1 MAGTTVGTATVG
13 EATVGAVSTG
23 NAVSSDVSVHLT
35 LTKAVGK
42 SGFGIPL
49 ILAGKQ
55 TKDVPYTECVD
66 MDEVRTACG
75 ADSIISTAA
84 KLMLNQS
91 TERFKIAV
99 RAVTGKSADEVPKLL
114 GKDWR
119 QLVVPTEGTDGE
131 STIAE
136 LSDVVEST
144 DREYFAT
151 VRDLSTA
158 PSKTIA
164 GTVDGKAAQI
174 ARDRTICFS
183 YPTAGVYAAAALVGA
198 IAQKQPGTYTCK
210 NLILKDIAPL
220 ELDDTQVQ
228 AAHDAGCLTFVT
240 KAGDNVT
247 TEGKAVGGEYIDII
261 DGKDYIIYRIQHDSQ
276 KILNQSSK
284 VPFNDNGIAQLEAA
298 CVGVMK
304 DCYGDGNL
312 IIATGEDGKPAY
324 KVQYGKL
331 SDTSAADRASRHYS
345 LGRFSFSLLGA
356 IHSAEI
362 NGNIII

>member
-1 MAGTTVGTATVG
+1 MAEATVGTAKAG
-13 EATVGAVSTG
+13 EAAVGAVSTG

-49 ILAGKQ
+49 ILAGGQKAE
-55 TKDVPYTECVD
+55 VPYTECVD

-75 ADSIISTAA
+75 TDSVITTAA
-84 KLMLNQS
+84 KLMFAQG

-99 RAVTGKSADEVPKLL
+99 RAVTGKSVDEVPKLL

-136 LSDVVEST
+136 LSDVVEQT

-151 VRDLSTA
+151 VSDLSSV

-174 ARDRTICFS
+174 ARDRTICFN
-183 YPTAGVYAAAALVGA
+183 YPAGTYAAAALVGA

-210 NLILKDIAPL
+210 NLILKGIAPL

-228 AAHDAGCLTFVT
+228 AVHNAGCLTFVT

-247 TEGKAVGGEYIDII
+247 TEGKTVGGEYIDII

-312 IIATGEDGKPAY
+312 IIASDENGKPAY

-345 LGRFSFSLLGA
+345 LGHFSFSLLGA
-356 IHSAEI
+356 IHSAEV